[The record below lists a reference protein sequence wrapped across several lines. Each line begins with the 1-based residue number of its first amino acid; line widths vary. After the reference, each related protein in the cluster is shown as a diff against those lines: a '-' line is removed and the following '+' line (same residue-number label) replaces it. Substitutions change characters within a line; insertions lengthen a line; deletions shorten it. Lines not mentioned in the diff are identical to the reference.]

1 VRPYT
6 DADDFDTCD
15 IALLEESLHQVVCVC
30 CSVNGYFDWKSWKDE
45 VKQHLEAHAKLGD
58 RAPYAKI
65 VRRIEA
71 EMKGDYSWRN
81 R

>member
-1 VRPYT
+1 MKSYT
-6 DADDFDTCD
+6 DQDDFDACD
-15 IALLEESLHQVVCVC
+15 IALIEESLHRVICVC
-30 CSVNGYFDWKSWKDE
+30 CHLNGYFDSRYHKDE